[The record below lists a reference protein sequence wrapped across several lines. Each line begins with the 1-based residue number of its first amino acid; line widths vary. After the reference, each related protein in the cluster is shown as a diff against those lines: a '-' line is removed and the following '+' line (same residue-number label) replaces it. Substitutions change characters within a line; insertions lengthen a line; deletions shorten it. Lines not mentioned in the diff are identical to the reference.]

1 MNERRLFRIEFV
13 EQDEFKS
20 FECQWR
26 VDDVQMSVTVVM
38 ILIWEKIELD
48 SSLFPVG
55 FELGLFKD
63 FSLDEIIK

>member
-1 MNERRLFRIEFV
+1 
-13 EQDEFKS
+13 
-20 FECQWR
+20 
-26 VDDVQMSVTVVM
+26 M

-63 FSLDEIIK
+63 FSLDEIIKWRQVVNPFDIEHEINDMFLIFSVVSALIWHMTMET